1 MPGCGGGDA
10 TSAAAAVE
18 AAEERGGVEGS
29 LAIDWDMSHW
39 NSLLLA
45 RLRSTRE
52 PVWPCVMWG
61 DRQKYV

>member
-52 PVWPCVMWG
+52 PV
-61 DRQKYV
+61 